1 MLGWSSEEVRMY
13 ARVAVFENPDLSRI
27 DELMATV
34 GERARA
40 GGDMPGARR
49 VIALVDREAGRILGI
64 TLFESE
70 EAIREAE
77 PRFEQMGDEI
87 PESLRGKRAAVEIY
101 EVAIDDV
108 ADGARA
114 ARVSSLE
121 GSPEKIDEG
130 LEFIKGQ
137 IMPMLSDISGARGA
151 LGLVDRASGRTKT
164 ITFWDGI
171 ESLQASE
178 ERATELRSEAAA
190 AMAETITGVDRYEI
204 ALIESLTPAVA

>member
-1 MLGWSSEEVRMY
+1 MY

-40 GGDMPGARR
+40 GGDIPGAKR
-49 VIALVDREAGRILGI
+49 VIALVDREAARMVGI
-64 TLFESE
+64 TLFETE

-77 PRFEQMGDEI
+77 PRFERMGEEI
-87 PESLRGKRAAVEIY
+87 PEELRGKRASVGIY
-101 EVAIDDV
+101 EVAIDDI
-108 ADGARA
+108 AEGARA
-114 ARVSSLE
+114 ARLSALE

-130 LEFIKGQ
+130 LEYIKGQ
-137 IMPMLSDISGARGA
+137 IVPMLTDISGSRGVIA
-151 LGLVDRASGRTKT
+151 LVDRTSGKTKT

-178 ERATELRSEAAA
+178 ARADELRSEAAA
-190 AMAETITGVDRYEI
+190 AMAETIKGVHRYEV
-204 ALIESLTPAVA
+204 ALIESLTPAPV